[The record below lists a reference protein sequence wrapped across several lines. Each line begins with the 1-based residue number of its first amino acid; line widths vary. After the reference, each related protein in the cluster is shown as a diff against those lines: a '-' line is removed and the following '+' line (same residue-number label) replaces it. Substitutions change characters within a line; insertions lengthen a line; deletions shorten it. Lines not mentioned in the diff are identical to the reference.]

1 MKTAPYG
8 TWESPISAA
17 DTIGGV
23 VSFGLIQH
31 DGDDLYWLEGRPD
44 EGGRQVLVRRDRT
57 GDIEDVTPAPI
68 YVRTLVHE
76 YGGGA
81 YVANSGRV
89 VYSELADQRL
99 YEVGVGPLT
108 EEPPTSRAW
117 RYADARMLPSG
128 SIVCVGEN
136 HQHGEP
142 VNDIALVKD
151 SGDMSVLTSG
161 RDFYSNPRP
170 SPDGTRLLWLEWDH
184 PNMPWD
190 STDLMVGRLD
200 ESGLTEVTRI
210 AGGPNESIFQPEW
223 GPQGEIFYVSDRTG
237 WWNLYSSRD
246 GVITPVRPSPADY
259 GLPAWVFGYTTYGF
273 LSGGRIIAGF
283 WRDGVQHLE
292 VIHPDGSVTALPTE
306 YTRHDYLVTDGV
318 SRVWFAGTGPTTP
331 AALCELD
338 AETGSVTVVR
348 GNQMPSEPGFIPDP
362 RVITFPTGDG
372 TQTAHAVYYPPTN
385 PDFQAPAGERP
396 PLIVEVHGGP
406 TSHVV
411 PRLHAAYL
419 YWTSRGF
426 AVVDVNYRGSTA
438 YGREY
443 RNLLR
448 DNWGITDVEDCLAAA
463 RYLAGIGEVD
473 GDRLLITGGS
483 AGGYTTLA
491 ALAFADGFSAGAS
504 YYGIADCALMNE
516 HTHKFEAKYLDGLIG
531 TDPDE
536 IRRRSPLFSVDRI
549 KVPVALF
556 QGLEDKVVPPEQA
569 EVIAEAL
576 KANGIP
582 HALVMYEG
590 EDHGFRKSETII
602 HSLESELAFYGKV
615 LGFTPAGNLP
625 EIELV

>member
-1 MKTAPYG
+1 MTTAPYG

-17 DTIGGV
+17 DTVGGV

-44 EGGRQVLVRRDRT
+44 EGGRQVLVRRDHT
-57 GDIEDVTPAPI
+57 GNIEDVTPTPT

-81 YVANSGRV
+81 YVASAGRV
-89 VYSELADQRL
+89 VYSELTDQRL
-99 YEVGVGPLT
+99 YELGVGPLT
-108 EEPPTSRAW
+108 EEPPTARAW
-117 RYADARMLPSG
+117 RYADARILPNG

-190 STDLMVGRLD
+190 GTDLMVGRFG

-210 AGGPNESIFQPEW
+210 AGGPDESIFQPEW
-223 GPQGEIFYVSDRTG
+223 GPEDEIFYVSDRTG
-237 WWNLYSSRD
+237 WWNLYSYHN
-246 GVITPVRPSPADY
+246 GVTTPVRPAEADY
-259 GLPAWVFGYTTYGF
+259 GLPAWVFGYTTHGF

-292 VIHPDGSVTALPTE
+292 VIHPDGSVTTLPTE
-306 YTRHDYLVTDGV
+306 YTRHDYLVTDSV
-318 SRVWFAGTGPTTP
+318 SSVWFAGTGPTAPT
-331 AALCELD
+331 ALCELD
-338 AETGSVTVVR
+338 AETGVVTVVR
-348 GNQMPSEPGFIPDP
+348 GNQMPAEPGFMSQP
-362 RVITFPTGDG
+362 RVISFPTGDG
-372 TQTAHAVYYPPTN
+372 TQIAHAVYYPPAN
-385 PDFQAPAGERP
+385 PGFEGPPAERP

-411 PRLHAAYL
+411 PRLHAGYL

-438 YGREY
+438 YGREF

-463 RYLAGIGEVD
+463 QYLAEIGEAD
-473 GDRLLITGGS
+473 AERLLITGGS

-504 YYGIADCALMNE
+504 YYGIADLALMNE
-516 HTHKFEAKYLDGLIG
+516 HTHKFEARYLEGLTG
-531 TDPDE
+531 TDPGE

-549 KVPVALF
+549 NVPVILF

-576 KANGIP
+576 KANGVP
-582 HALVMYEG
+582 HALLMYEG
-590 EDHGFRKSETII
+590 EDHGFRKAETII

-615 LGFTPAGNLP
+615 LGFTPAGDLP